1 MAKPRDLV
9 VRFLADTRDFLRG
22 GDSVERAYRD
32 MAREADHTADKGEDS
47 ARRLARAYE
56 RAGDRVKAEN
66 KQVSKNTR
74 EAYATAGDEAGSE
87 FAQNLGEAVSSGDI
101 SGLLSGTVGGLVGTF
116 GAGGPIGLALGG
128 LAAVGVGVFGAMSKA
143 AEEAA
148 SAAQTAF
155 DQLHEATTREAKL
168 NAVLEERFGGTLKGW
183 EQIQRYSDAS
193 GVSVEAIA
201 SALANGG
208 PEARQMADHFD
219 AIMRKA
225 YETTGQLDAS
235 QSILID
241 GEDDLRDRADA
252 MDRAAR
258 AAQTEKE
265 ALAVSEGILRRSA
278 AYYAARG
285 SAYAPG
291 GSTYNS
297 QVPRY
302 AGGRRA

>member
-1 MAKPRDLV
+1 MSRPRDVV

-32 MAREADHTADKGEDS
+32 MAREADRTADKGEDS

-87 FAQNLGEAVSSGDI
+87 FAQNLGEAVSSGDV

-116 GAGGPIGLALGG
+116 GAGGPIALALGG
-128 LAAVGVGVFGAMSKA
+128 LAAIGVGVFGAMSKA
-143 AEEAA
+143 AEDAA
-148 SAAQTAF
+148 NAAQTAF
-155 DQLHEATTREAKL
+155 DQLHEGATREAKL
-168 NAVLEERFGGTLKGW
+168 NAVLEDRFGSTLKGW
-183 EQIQRYSDAS
+183 EQIQRYADAS

-201 SALANGG
+201 DAMVTGG
-208 PEARQMADHFD
+208 EPARQLADKFD
-219 AIMRKA
+219 AILKSA
-225 YETTGQLDAS
+225 YETNGQLDATN
-235 QSILID
+235 SILID
-241 GEDDLRDRADA
+241 AEDDLRDRADA
-252 MDRAAR
+252 MERAAK
-258 AAQTEKE
+258 AAQTEKN

-285 SAYAPG
+285 SAYAVG
-291 GSTYNS
+291 GSTYQY

-302 AGGRRA
+302 AGGKRA